1 MRISLWLVDST
12 RAMRVHGS
20 LTAANDRCAITRRY
34 HYIALYCSIAI
45 LYSILPTKINLIK
58 YYVSLNVKYTYDIT
72 SLREK
77 YTCIRQFSVNEVTS
91 LSFKNCPII
100 NLVENKSE

>member
-1 MRISLWLVDST
+1 
-12 RAMRVHGS
+12 MRVHGS

-34 HYIALYCSIAI
+34 HYIACSIAI

-58 YYVSLNVKYTYDIT
+58 YYVSLNMKYTYNIT

-77 YTCIRQFSVNEVTS
+77 LVLRIDRSPLMKWRAC
-91 LSFKNCPII
+91 LSFKHCSI
-100 NLVENKSE
+100 NLAENESE